1 MPTRVLLSVRL
12 RLSARAF
19 EPLSSRDEPTRC
31 LSDEVADW
39 PWSDPA
45 DFWDEADEPPEDET
59 PEDFSDE
66 ALVPELLAPEL
77 EGDEDDE
84 GDWDWAYA
92 AVHNSAAASP
102 TTSFFMGVTSVPGE
116 R

>member
-1 MPTRVLLSVRL
+1 
-12 RLSARAF
+12 
-19 EPLSSRDEPTRC
+19 
-31 LSDEVADW
+31 
-39 PWSDPA
+39 
-45 DFWDEADEPPEDET
+45 
-59 PEDFSDE
+59 
-66 ALVPELLAPEL
+66 VPELLAPEL
-77 EGDEDDE
+77 DGDEDDE